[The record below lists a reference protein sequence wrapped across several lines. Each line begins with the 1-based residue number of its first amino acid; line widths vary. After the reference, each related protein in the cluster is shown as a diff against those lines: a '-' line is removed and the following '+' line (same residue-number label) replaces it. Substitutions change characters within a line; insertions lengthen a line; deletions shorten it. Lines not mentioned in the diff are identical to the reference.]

1 MNRFLRIGLFLACPL
16 LASAQPAFVPNYEEG
31 NVGTYTLPDPLQ
43 PPKTGRITTTKQWEA
58 KRGYWLDKFA
68 QHVYGQTPTQAVR
81 LRYETRKITRN
92 ALGGKAIRKQVAIY
106 IADYPQL
113 PPIEVLLYIPTKTNS
128 SGAIKRA
135 PVFLGLNFCGNH
147 CISAETDIPISD
159 RWVANAGGGV
169 TERNSKGEPRATPK
183 SRGMQTRHWPIDT
196 ILARGYALATAYYGD
211 IEPDHINGWRTG
223 IRSVLGD
230 TAKADNWGAVGAWA
244 WGMSRMLDYLE
255 TDSLVDAKRVIA
267 IGHSRIGKAALWAS
281 AQDLRFAATIANEAG
296 EGGASLA
303 RRTYGE
309 TVGRI
314 NTAFPHWFA
323 PNYKNYND
331 DVHALPV
338 DQHILMSLLAPRPL
352 YVASAEE
359 DRWSDPRGEFLS
371 AKAAEPVY
379 ALYNKQGLGAS
390 SLPSVNTPIGSTI
403 SYHVRTGVHDVTD
416 FDWWQYL
423 KFADDMV
430 K

>member
-1 MNRFLRIGLFLACPL
+1 MNHFLHIAVFLACPL
-16 LASAQPAFVPNYEEG
+16 LAAAQPAFVPNYEEA
-31 NVGTYTLPDPLQ
+31 NVGTYTLPNPLQ
-43 PPKTGRITTTKQWEA
+43 PPKSGRITTVQQWEA
-58 KRGYWLDKFA
+58 KRAYWLDLFA
-68 QHVYGQTPTQAVR
+68 QHVYGQTPAQSVR
-81 LRYETRKITRN
+81 LRYETRSVNPN
-92 ALGGKAIRKQVAIY
+92 ARGGRAIRKQIAIY
-106 IADYPQL
+106 MDDYPQL
-113 PPIEVLLYIPTKTNS
+113 PPIELLLYIPAKAT
-128 SGAIKRA
+128 RPA

-147 CISAETDIPISD
+147 CVSTETDIPLSD
-159 RWVANAGGGV
+159 RWVANAGNDMV
-169 TERNSKGEPRATPK
+169 ELNSKGEPRATPK
-183 SRGMQTRHWPIDT
+183 SRGMQTRRWPIDT

-211 IEPDHINGWRTG
+211 IEPDHVNGWRTG

-230 TAKADNWGAVGAWA
+230 TTKSDNWGAIGAWA

-255 TDSLVDAKRVIA
+255 TDSLVDAKRVISF
-267 IGHSRIGKAALWAS
+267 GHSRIGKAALWAA

-323 PNYKNYND
+323 PRYKTYNN

-359 DRWSDPRGEFLS
+359 DRWSDPKGEFLS

-390 SLPSVNTPIGSTI
+390 SLPSVNTAVGSTI
-403 SYHVRTGVHDVTD
+403 SYHVRTGVHDVTN

-423 KFADDMV
+423 QFADDTV